1 MKSYIQGSLVIVS
14 ILMFIWGMG
23 ILIMLSDPRGL
34 ASLGTVDT
42 ATLSILAVA
51 LLGFSLVALVT
62 AQDPKKEIVYSL
74 GAVLVLICLAAAFH
88 MIKTHNLAMS
98 IKNVISLI
106 VALGSAIYLIV
117 AQNSASQA
125 AVASPRPRAT
135 PRPAPAPAPRP
146 KATSRPA
153 PARKKA
159 ATRKKAKKKKTAKK
173 KTKARR

>member
-14 ILMFIWGMG
+14 ILLFIWGMG

-42 ATLSILAVA
+42 ATLSILAVS

-88 MIKTHNLAMS
+88 MIKTHDLAMS

-117 AQNSASQA
+117 AQNSAS
-125 AVASPRPRAT
+125 RAT
-135 PRPAPAPAPRP
+135 VARSRAAPRPAPAPRP
-146 KATSRPA
+146 KAASRPA

>member
-34 ASLGTVDT
+34 TSLGTVDT
-42 ATLSILAVA
+42 ATLSILAVS
-51 LLGFSLVALVT
+51 LLGFSLIALVT
-62 AQDPKKEIVYSL
+62 AQDPKQEIVYSL

-117 AQNSASQA
+117 AQNSASRA
-125 AVASPRPRAT
+125 AVARPRAA
-135 PRPAPAPAPRP
+135 PRPAPAPRP
-146 KATSRPA
+146 KAVPRPA

-159 ATRKKAKKKKTAKK
+159 ATKKKATKTAKKKTAKK

>member
-42 ATLSILAVA
+42 ATLSILAVS
-51 LLGFSLVALVT
+51 LLGFSLIALVT

-88 MIKTHNLAMS
+88 MIKTHDLAMS

-117 AQNSASQA
+117 AQNSASRA
-125 AVASPRPRAT
+125 TVARPRAA
-135 PRPAPAPAPRP
+135 PRPAPAPRP
-146 KATSRPA
+146 KAASRPA

>member
-34 ASLGTVDT
+34 SSLGTVDT
-42 ATLSILAVA
+42 ATLSILAVS

-74 GAVLVLICLAAAFH
+74 GAVLILICLAAGFH
-88 MIKTHNLAMS
+88 MVKTHNLPMS
-98 IKNVISLI
+98 IKNSISLLI
-106 VALGSAIYLIV
+106 ALASAVYLIV
-117 AQNSASQA
+117 AQNTVSHA
-125 AVASPRPRAT
+125 AAWGLKAAPRS
-135 PRPAPAPAPRP
+135 APAPGA
-146 KATSRPA
+146 KAAARPA

-159 ATRKKAKKKKTAKK
+159 TTKKKAAKTAKKKTAKK

>member
-14 ILMFIWGMG
+14 ILLFIWGMG

-42 ATLSILAVA
+42 ATLSILAVS

-88 MIKTHNLAMS
+88 MIKTHDLAMS

-117 AQNSASQA
+117 AQNSVSRAT
-125 AVASPRPRAT
+125 VARPRAA
-135 PRPAPAPAPRP
+135 PRPAPAPRP
-146 KATSRPA
+146 KAASRPA